1 MTQMERDGDKYSVE
15 IREETWSWA
24 HSLSVFFTARSYAER
39 GIATSVCRSAT
50 LKYRDHIG
58 YNTSK
63 VISPLV
69 SLGCSL
75 FANPNTV
82 DLLQREHPR
91 IFGRNRGEVWKVV
104 AYKSSNGDQG
114 YY

>member
-1 MTQMERDGDKYSVE
+1 MELGTQLVC
-15 IREETWSWA
+15 
-24 HSLSVFFTARSYAER
+24 FFTARSYAER

-69 SLGCSL
+69 SLKCSL

-82 DLLQREHPR
+82 DLLQRERPR

-104 AYKSSNGDQG
+104 AYKSSNGHQG